1 MAELAAL
8 ARQQTERSWPAFGG
22 EFRTAEEIDVR
33 VEPESPE
40 LRRMVVNHLRTN
52 SYLCE
57 EFCIAFD
64 LGPRDGG
71 REVAFVQNG
80 RYQRVNL
87 PSGVLEPRTEVAPA
101 PSRVFGPD
109 STVEIREVP
118 TRYLYVDG
126 RPIGP
131 PLDDASALEGSPPA
145 R

>member
-1 MAELAAL
+1 MV
-8 ARQQTERSWPAFGG
+8 
-22 EFRTAEEIDVR
+22 ID
-33 VEPESPE
+33 
-40 LRRMVVNHLRTN
+40 HLRTN

-57 EFCIAFD
+57 EFCIAYD

-87 PSGVLEPRTEVAPA
+87 PSGALEPRTEVAPA

-131 PLDDASALEGSPPA
+131 PLDDASALEGSPPP